1 MFVLSFILLEENINS
16 DLMNNQICKNEDLC
30 EVSMTSEKD
39 KILEFKQYMKSDKM
53 PYIIYTDIESLIR
66 KIDGCGN
73 NPEKS
78 STMKT
83 GGTIP

>member
-1 MFVLSFILLEENINS
+1 MT
-16 DLMNNQICKNEDLC
+16 NQICKNEDLC

-53 PYIIYTDIESLIR
+53 PYIIYTDIESLMR

-78 STMKT
+78 STMKI

>member
-1 MFVLSFILLEENINS
+1 
-16 DLMNNQICKNEDLC
+16 
-30 EVSMTSEKD
+30 MTSEKD

-78 STMKT
+78 STMKI
-83 GGTIP
+83 GETIP